1 MAKETKSRVVFQRSA
16 LGTRIALLVML
27 CVCIAAMAVAGLAI
41 YTAKRDTAALR
52 QQALD
57 LEKRNEQLEAAWTP
71 SSASLRRS
79 WGCTCRTPSFST
91 QSNTLKH
98 GGKKGNME
106 FTVGDILE
114 GKVKSITNFGA
125 FVTLPE
131 NRTGMVHISEVA
143 NTYVSDIRQHL
154 TEGQD
159 VKVMVIGNENGKIN
173 LSIKRLEPK
182 PARENNRPRNNA
194 APAAP
199 AAPKTADQLFEER
212 LKQFMTES
220 DSKISSIRQY
230 SDHRTKSR
238 RR

>member
-1 MAKETKSRVVFQRSA
+1 
-16 LGTRIALLVML
+16 
-27 CVCIAAMAVAGLAI
+27 
-41 YTAKRDTAALR
+41 
-52 QQALD
+52 
-57 LEKRNEQLEAAWTP
+57 
-71 SSASLRRS
+71 
-79 WGCTCRTPSFST
+79 
-91 QSNTLKH
+91 
-98 GGKKGNME
+98 ME

-125 FVTLPE
+125 FVSLPE

-159 VKVMVIGNENGKIN
+159 VKVMVIGAENGKIN

-182 PARENNRPRNNA
+182 PARESSGNHRSGAPRRDGGTHAQSRPART
-194 APAAP
+194 PTP
-199 AAPKTADQLFEER
+199 PPAPKTADQLFEER
-212 LKQFMTES
+212 LKQFMSES